1 MSRTKQFDPAT
12 AVEQAMMLFWR
23 KGYASTT
30 PQELSDE
37 LGIGKGSLY
46 HAFESKRGLFALSLQ
61 RYADAR
67 LEGLATYLQQ
77 SGPVKERLRQVLLKL
92 ISGRGGSPVRG
103 CLAVNT
109 AVELGDTDASA
120 REAVRSIFAGMEK
133 LFARAIEEGQRLGE
147 IDSSKDAV
155 QLASLLL
162 GSMVGLQVLSRA
174 ADSPARMRRIVDAL
188 IDLL

>member
-1 MSRTKQFDPAT
+1 M
-12 AVEQAMMLFWR
+12 
-23 KGYASTT
+23 
-30 PQELSDE
+30 SDE

-46 HAFESKRGLFALSLQ
+46 HAFESKRGLFGLSLQ

-67 LEGLATYLQQ
+67 LEGLATCLQQ
-77 SGPVKERLRQVLLKL
+77 SGPVKERLRQVLRKL

-120 REAVRSIFAGMEK
+120 CEAVRSIFAGMEK

-162 GSMVGLQVLSRA
+162 GSVLGLQVLSRA